1 MSGTLKRDV
10 LAARTLALG
19 EREDNRYWWFKLNHY
34 VPLLYKSLAD
44 EEWQSILDWYDETDE
59 RFGGQAGETNITAMS
74 MLQGLICGSGI
85 RRIVQC
91 GHYHGYSTLLLGFF
105 ARAMGFQRSIF
116 SIDINQEVTDYVQGW
131 IDRTGLGDYIQ
142 LCVSDSAKSALPAR
156 ARAYFGEDAIQLVF
170 IDSSHQ
176 YRHTKSELALWYS
189 ELAPGGF
196 LVLHDVS
203 QQAAEYDS
211 THAGGVYR
219 AVDEWRARLS
229 PNALWINDFVASG
242 YREKMVYLD
251 GCGLGLIQKPGEE
264 IRESRDG
271 HSLGFIQQSGEEV
284 REISSVASRMIR
296 RIARALRLNSIAGS
310 DKQR

>member
-10 LAARTLALG
+10 LATRTLALG
-19 EREDNRYWWFKLNHY
+19 DREDNRYWWFKFNHY
-34 VPLLYKSLAD
+34 VPLLFKSLAD
-44 EEWQSILDWYDETDE
+44 NEWQSILDWYDETDE
-59 RFGGQAGETNITAMS
+59 RFGGHAGESNLTAMS
-74 MLQGLICGSGI
+74 MLQGLICGSSI

-91 GHYHGYSTLLLGFF
+91 GHYHGHSTLLMGFF
-105 ARAMGFQRSIF
+105 ARAMGFRRSIF
-116 SIDINQEVTDYVQGW
+116 SIDINQQVTDYVQSW

-142 LCVSDSAKSALPAR
+142 LCVSDSARPALPAR

-176 YRHTKSELALWYS
+176 YRHTRSELALWYS

-203 QQAAEYDS
+203 QRAAEYDS

-219 AVDEWRARLS
+219 AVDEWSARLS
-229 PNALWINDFVASG
+229 PNALWINDFVSSS
-242 YREKMVYLD
+242 YREKLVYLD

-264 IRESRDG
+264 
-271 HSLGFIQQSGEEV
+271 V
-284 REISSVASRMIR
+284 REGSKAGSRVIR
-296 RIARALRLNSIAGS
+296 RIARALRLSMIADS